1 MPDDGIQQTLS
12 GGNVEPIE
20 IQEEMERSF
29 LDYAMSVITARAL
42 PDVRDG
48 LKPVH
53 RRILFSM
60 YEQALRPDRKHRKSA
75 QAVGE
80 VMGKFHPHD
89 NTAIY
94 DALAR
99 MAQDFSLRYPLIDG
113 HGNFGSPDPNDRPAA
128 MRYCVV
134 GDTRVRTV
142 DGTPRIADLAS
153 VAPNSEADLDRKVLD
168 RDGDPVLAD
177 RLFHSGDHPTRRV
190 RTTEGYE
197 LTGTCNHPVLCLE
210 SLAGVPML
218 QWKLLDEL
226 VPGDYVAI
234 SRHVDPMVEDLTDH
248 EQHLAVLLGAWVSE
262 GFASANRAGFN
273 NTDRA
278 FFDRV
283 LAAYDAVVG
292 GRRYVS
298 ERVLK
303 SGRTIFE
310 LDVHNLDRFRASELG
325 ELVGTKSAHKAI
337 PEVVWGGGPAL
348 KRTFLQALFEGDG
361 SSSLLTRKSI
371 QISYSTRSRNLA
383 RGVQLLLLEF
393 GVISRQ
399 VAYATGEFKVVI
411 TNRRDACDS
420 SSATSGS
427 SGPSTASWLASWT
440 WYRGGV
446 GRSHTITCR
455 SSPTMCAARSPR
467 PGCGST
473 TSTVSTVGSATLGRS
488 STTSSPSRSS
498 GSSRRW

>member
-1 MPDDGIQQTLS
+1 
-12 GGNVEPIE
+12 
-20 IQEEMERSF
+20 
-29 LDYAMSVITARAL
+29 
-42 PDVRDG
+42 
-48 LKPVH
+48 
-53 RRILFSM
+53 
-60 YEQALRPDRKHRKSA
+60 
-75 QAVGE
+75 
-80 VMGKFHPHD
+80 
-89 NTAIY
+89 
-94 DALAR
+94 

-226 VPGDYVAI
+226 VPGDYVVI

-292 GRRYVS
+292 GRRYVYGTGAQVRPHHLRARRPQPGS
-298 ERVLK
+298 IPGQRAGRARRHEERAQGDPG
-303 SGRTIFE
+303 GR
-310 LDVHNLDRFRASELG
+310 LG
-325 ELVGTKSAHKAI
+325 
-337 PEVVWGGGPAL
+337 
-348 KRTFLQALFEGDG
+348 R
-361 SSSLLTRKSI
+361 
-371 QISYSTRSRNLA
+371 RSRVEA
-383 RGVQLLLLEF
+383 RVSAGTLRGRRIV
-393 GVISRQ
+393 
-399 VAYATGEFKVVI
+399 VAT
-411 TNRRDACDS
+411 
-420 SSATSGS
+420 
-427 SGPSTASWLASWT
+427 
-440 WYRGGV
+440 
-446 GRSHTITCR
+446 
-455 SSPTMCAARSPR
+455 
-467 PGCGST
+467 
-473 TSTVSTVGSATLGRS
+473 
-488 STTSSPSRSS
+488 
-498 GSSRRW
+498 